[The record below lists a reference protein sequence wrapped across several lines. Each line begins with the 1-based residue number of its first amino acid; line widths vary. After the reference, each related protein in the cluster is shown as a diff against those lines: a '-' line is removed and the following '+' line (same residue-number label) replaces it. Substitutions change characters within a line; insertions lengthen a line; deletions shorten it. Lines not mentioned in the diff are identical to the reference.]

1 MNVAISTTIS
11 IGISTRQNSVSNYP
25 GWAVFCGTSRWHILQ
40 LGRPLP
46 GWRQYQLFSKYEPLK
61 PFYIFPTDAML
72 GCFPQTTA
80 LSSSSGRLVLLADI
94 EMGCWISLRFC
105 RRPVDIKLTRWPP
118 VPHLRPGCVW
128 SPVPWQV
135 TAIIREM
142 ALVRLCANCHPQVP
156 WLWPRVYTT
165 STALFIK
172 IRHAKYN
179 ICFLRNA

>member
-25 GWAVFCGTSRWHILQ
+25 VWAVFCGTSRWHILQ

-80 LSSSSGRLVLLADI
+80 LPSCRIKMGISFQKIAGRVLSKSAGSRGSRGRFSMGQDGQKLVKTNKSPLCYQPRMRTATDWVPCVFRA
-94 EMGCWISLRFC
+94 MM
-105 RRPVDIKLTRWPP
+105 TRGRGLP
-118 VPHLRPGCVW
+118 
-128 SPVPWQV
+128 
-135 TAIIREM
+135 
-142 ALVRLCANCHPQVP
+142 
-156 WLWPRVYTT
+156 
-165 STALFIK
+165 
-172 IRHAKYN
+172 
-179 ICFLRNA
+179 